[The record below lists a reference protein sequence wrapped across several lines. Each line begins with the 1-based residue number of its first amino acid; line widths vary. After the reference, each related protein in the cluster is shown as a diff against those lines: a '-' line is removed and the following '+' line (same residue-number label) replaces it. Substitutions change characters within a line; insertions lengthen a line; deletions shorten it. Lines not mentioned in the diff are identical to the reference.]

1 MKSIKML
8 NFSLC
13 KTNFY
18 GGKLRWSAS
27 QPLSSSQEHSSVS
40 FSKISIITKL
50 FFCLWTSNM
59 GLHCPFDPQEILEN
73 WLLESHF
80 SLYGVIFL
88 LFSFSIFRIKKNQ
101 QMHCSQILQQFLR
114 SLACYLP
121 VIFWFYMYP
130 CCLISCSIFQSFT
143 LLIEKGVTFL
153 RKTYVHIV
161 GVSL

>member
-1 MKSIKML
+1 
-8 NFSLC
+8 
-13 KTNFY
+13 
-18 GGKLRWSAS
+18 
-27 QPLSSSQEHSSVS
+27 
-40 FSKISIITKL
+40 
-50 FFCLWTSNM
+50 M

-114 SLACYLP
+114 SLACHLP

-130 CCLISCSIFQSFT
+130 CCLISCSTFQSFT

-161 GVSL
+161 GVSLQKIRAMKSTVFNSVFMKTISEQKAKLYLISSYNDYEDINIEFE